1 MPISTMTA
9 RRSLEF
15 DKLLELRA
23 RDAAAISATTS
34 STGVAFRANAY
45 DDFMVEIITATHT
58 GYAAGTAQWS
68 IQIEVSASLSSGYQ
82 PVGRAVVPDGTA
94 QRHQVAV
101 SGQSA
106 LMALSGTEPL
116 FIRVTATKTGSPGNL
131 SYGAFVSDYK
141 YD

>member
-1 MPISTMTA
+1 MPISTLTP

-15 DKLLELRA
+15 DTLLQLRA
-23 RDAAAISATTS
+23 RDAAALSATGS
-34 STGVAFRANAY
+34 STGLAFRANAY
-45 DDFMVEIITATHT
+45 DDFMVEIITAAHT
-58 GYAAGTAQWS
+58 GYVAGTAQWS
-68 IQIEVSASLSSGYQ
+68 IQVEVSASLSSGYQ
-82 PVGRAVVPDGTA
+82 AVGRAVVPDGTA
-94 QRHQVAV
+94 QRTQIAV

-106 LMALSGTEPL
+106 FMVLGAEPL